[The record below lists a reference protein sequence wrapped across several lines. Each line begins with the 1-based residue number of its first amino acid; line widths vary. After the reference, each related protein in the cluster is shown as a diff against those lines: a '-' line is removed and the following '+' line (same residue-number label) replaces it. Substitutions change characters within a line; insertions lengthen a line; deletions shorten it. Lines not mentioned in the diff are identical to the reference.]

1 MKATN
6 PIRVLT
12 YTNIATPK
20 PQAATSMMARLTQL
34 RAVESGSAPVIAAAP
49 VDKPRRIEIV
59 SDSTVWTP
67 PQGDDATPAV
77 EPQLPQEVVDAVMDA
92 LRAPLQPG
100 ATAQMANAVKE
111 QAIGMLLDQL
121 TVSDSRW
128 LRKRLIR
135 KDPSDA
141 LSKEFALLMH
151 ERQQRLLQFLADAP
165 RRDAIRRAKRAR

>member
-1 MKATN
+1 MKATS
-6 PIRVLT
+6 PIGVLT

-20 PQAATSMMARLTQL
+20 PQAATSMMGRLAQL
-34 RAVESGSAPVIAAAP
+34 RAVEAGPALAAP

-59 SDSTVWTP
+59 SDSTVCTP
-67 PQGDDATPAV
+67 PQADDATPVV

-100 ATAQMANAVKE
+100 ATAQMANALKE

-121 TVSDSRW
+121 TVSESRW

-141 LSKEFALLMH
+141 LSKEFSLLMH

-165 RRDAIRRAKRAR
+165 RRDAIRGAKRAR

>member
-20 PQAATSMMARLTQL
+20 SQPAPSMMARLAQL
-34 RAVESGSAPVIAAAP
+34 RAVEAGKAPAAP
-49 VDKPRRIEIV
+49 INKPRRMEIV

-67 PQGDDATPAV
+67 PQGDDATPVV
-77 EPQLPQEVVDAVMDA
+77 EPQLPQEVVDTVMNA

-100 ATAQMANAVKE
+100 ATAQMANALKE

-121 TVSDSRW
+121 TVSESRW
-128 LRKRLIR
+128 MRKRLIR

-141 LSKEFALLMH
+141 LSKEFSLLMH

-165 RRDAIRRAKRAR
+165 RRDAIRSAKRAR